1 MLEYY
6 ESAKHLN
13 ISSNQG
19 IGIYGWQACANMIRK
34 VYIIYIF
41 YLKNSTWLL
50 LACEYYFLLFYYLS
64 CIGRLYR
71 TTELEMA
78 LNIKCLKLSFM
89 FF

>member
-34 VYIIYIF
+34 VYIIWYISF
-41 YLKNSTWLL
+41 EKIYMVISFKYYLL
-50 LACEYYFLLFYYLS
+50 LFH
-64 CIGRLYR
+64 
-71 TTELEMA
+71 
-78 LNIKCLKLSFM
+78 
-89 FF
+89 

>member
-34 VYIIYIF
+34 VYIIWYISF
-41 YLKNSTWLL
+41 EKIYMVISFKYYL
-50 LACEYYFLLFYYLS
+50 YYF
-64 CIGRLYR
+64 IDYR
-71 TTELEMA
+71 V
-78 LNIKCLKLSFM
+78 
-89 FF
+89 